1 MKVKVCGLNN
11 QSDIELLNKIG
22 IDFMGFIFYQKS
34 PRYQNKSLILS
45 NISKY
50 KVGVFVNEDFGSI
63 RDKILKQN
71 LTHVQLHGDESPS
84 LCKKLMTLVRVIKA
98 FRISQYFD
106 INKTHEYLE
115 SCDYFLFDTDSDS
128 FGGSGKKFN
137 WDIIKNFTKKKFFL
151 SGGIDLESIDK
162 IQKIKKENE
171 YLFAVDINSKFEFSP
186 GNKDIKKI
194 KRFLKKLNDGKF

>member
-1 MKVKVCGLNN
+1 
-11 QSDIELLNKIG
+11 
-22 IDFMGFIFYQKS
+22 
-34 PRYQNKSLILS
+34 
-45 NISKY
+45 
-50 KVGVFVNEDFGSI
+50 
-63 RDKILKQN
+63 
-71 LTHVQLHGDESPS
+71 
-84 LCKKLMTLVRVIKA
+84 MTLVRVIKA

-115 SCDYFLFDTDSDS
+115 SCDYFLFDTDTYSY
-128 FGGSGKKFN
+128 GGSGKKFN

-151 SGGIDLESIDK
+151 SGGIDLESVDK

-186 GNKDIKKI
+186 GIKDIKKI